1 MSFAGANVNKMNGGL
16 SLSSESDRVIVL
28 VCGMTLP
35 AGMVYNKAYELLD
48 ITIVEDLG
56 ITESSDSLN
65 GELVHYNL
73 SEMLRLCPDFTYWLI
88 PVDKTK
94 TIAALVD
101 DNDFKA
107 EIRNIVDVNVI
118 GISGLNTTIANT
130 LVDSVALQGLVDDF
144 ASEHLLIDG
153 IFVEGVGSAV
163 PIAITAYPDRRT
175 ITAPNILYVVSQ
187 DPSIASLVIANKLR
201 AGIGTALGSV
211 AVRKVHE
218 DIGSVDIEEKPRTR
232 KGEENYSLSS
242 ENLGRWLSASLS
254 DGTTFKSLSPA
265 EQKSLT
271 AKGYMYVGSFA
282 NYGGFYWNGC
292 PTGVTKS
299 SDYAYFNFN
308 CIWNKAARI
317 IRKTLI
323 PRVRSKVPTDPATG
337 YLKST
342 WVTST
347 EGAVLSKLEA
357 MESAGNIEGKDVRI
371 NPAQAPTE
379 TIPLNVK
386 AKVVVGKI
394 VHEFDVDLGLTSKL

>member
-118 GISGLNTTIANT
+118 GISGLNTTIANA